1 MESAAIRYLLER
13 EWITIQDV
21 RTQKDSSGTL
31 SILTLSLSE
40 LLTRV
45 GITELVN
52 DKGEMSSVRNYGSW
66 YLYAVGDVCSLFY
79 MRSGTESS
87 GVGVSF
93 IELDF
98 EALKTCLES
107 GETQAHLKDML
118 TAVTVA
124 SAVGRHSEVLTGY
137 FGDPLSGGS
146 YLMAETFAEF
156 VASGA
161 LDGIVAAPVHYATCS
176 VEDAEFLRVT
186 KALRYLNER
195 YPALVLWEE
204 DRPVGIRIAN
214 PAALTAQ
221 EKQAILALYTMD
233 VTFCSFAAEV
243 AVHANMCVL
252 NFMGSY
258 DRCKIADMAVGSY
271 SNTAGV
277 IARWDNEFG
286 FYNLNSTAV
295 KTQEE
300 NHPEH
305 IGEYPS
311 SE

>member
-1 MESAAIRYLLER
+1 MLHLRLCCRKGLCCLLVGVLLGTASLSGCGDQPAKSHPEQTAETVSFAAVEEATQPSEEQIVESAAIRYLLER

-79 MRSGTESS
+79 MRSGIESS

-186 KALRYLNER
+186 KA
-195 YPALVLWEE
+195 
-204 DRPVGIRIAN
+204 PVEA
-214 PAALTAQ
+214 
-221 EKQAILALYTMD
+221 
-233 VTFCSFAAEV
+233 
-243 AVHANMCVL
+243 
-252 NFMGSY
+252 
-258 DRCKIADMAVGSY
+258 
-271 SNTAGV
+271 
-277 IARWDNEFG
+277 
-286 FYNLNSTAV
+286 
-295 KTQEE
+295 
-300 NHPEH
+300 
-305 IGEYPS
+305 
-311 SE
+311 